1 MSSLMPPAERIWW
14 KEPIEGVELFWVAI
28 ALVWA
33 IVMFV
38 MMPYW
43 HVYGKQNLSN
53 EAYRTSGEVFSNKVK
68 AMVDQHTVRKETARE
83 IPVVHPPEGSDVYL
97 LARLWDWYPILE
109 LEKDKTYRLHL
120 SSMDW
125 NHGFSL
131 QPENI
136 NLQVVPGYEMVVK
149 ITPNKS
155 GEFTVVCNEY
165 CGIGHHTMTGK
176 IYVK

>member
-1 MSSLMPPAERIWW
+1 MSSLQPPVERIWW

-53 EAYRTSGEVFSNKVK
+53 EAYRTTGEAFSNKVK
-68 AMVDQHTVRKETARE
+68 TMVDQYTVRKETARE
-83 IPVVHPPEGSDVYL
+83 IPVVRPPEGSDVYL

-155 GEFTVVCNEY
+155 GEYTIVCNEY
-165 CGIGHHTMTGK
+165 CGIGHHLMTGR